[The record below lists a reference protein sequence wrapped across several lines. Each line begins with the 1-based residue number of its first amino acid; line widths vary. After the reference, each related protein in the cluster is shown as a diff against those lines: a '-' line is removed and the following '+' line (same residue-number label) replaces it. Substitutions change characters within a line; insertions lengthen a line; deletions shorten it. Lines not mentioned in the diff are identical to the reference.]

1 MDDGFC
7 CTKSK
12 KLNVIDFHVKPFNG
26 RWLSSYADCMHLDDP
41 REYVS
46 ISNSSCEAM
55 GDDGLN
61 IHGYFYNVTQVI
73 DEKTIVIS
81 LPATGWDEILNIG
94 VGTIL
99 EFRGNQQPY
108 TVHASGTVASITKT
122 QPEMRQITFNEAI
135 TAPVGDW
142 ACVTGTA
149 ILTIRNFTVVN
160 NRARGLLLEI
170 RNADIRHSVFNR
182 TSGPAV
188 LFQPSIYCGEAPEGR
203 NITLSENLYFENNEG
218 IAQEKGIITSLPLPI
233 QLVPVVSDIRIESS
247 TFYFGNY
254 SQGLIHSSNMNN
266 LFLQGN
272 YIATNNATSLISI
285 CNSRNLTAENN
296 CVVNSMTKTDQYY
309 TFDETNPCSDS
320 LSDLINLPASA
331 FNSSFPP
338 PV

>member
-1 MDDGFC
+1 
-7 CTKSK
+7 
-12 KLNVIDFHVKPFNG
+12 
-26 RWLSSYADCMHLDDP
+26 
-41 REYVS
+41 
-46 ISNSSCEAM
+46 M